1 MGTKNSRPARP
12 AVKLCPRNGGGVE
25 EGTLRSPRIW
35 IALLQQGA
43 GRGEMTGAG
52 GLPLPWSRNW
62 QEADPAIM
70 AGQAERIFCVTE
82 LGQSRQWSELQCHK
96 LFFFFFLDFFDYGH
110 SDLCKVYPIEVL
122 LVFC

>member
-1 MGTKNSRPARP
+1 M
-12 AVKLCPRNGGGVE
+12 KLCPRSGGGVE
-25 EGTLRSPRIW
+25 EGTLRSPRVW
-35 IALLQQGA
+35 IVLLQQGA

-62 QEADPAIM
+62 QEADSAIM

-96 LFFFFFLDFFDYGH
+96 LFFFFLDFLMWTILKIK
-110 SDLCKVYPIEVL
+110 SL
-122 LVFC
+122 LKSVTILLLFYVSIF